1 MFKLVCFVL
10 LLHQL
15 AHATCMSCWCD
26 TVVWNHGI
34 RLKTATCPNKS
45 NSIYLQS
52 MCLPFPSQL
61 QGLSHSSWLGLLAGI
76 SVQTLNSFWDGA
88 LVMKKNIY
96 TYLLC
101 IKQLNKRISAVH
113 IIRIQVEIETQK
125 SKVKLFCYAQY
136 LMSYGDCIICCQ
148 AMWFALNIH
157 MMRRDAHGNG
167 EGTGASE
174 GWQASEK

>member
-1 MFKLVCFVL
+1 MGSASKCSSLCVLSYCFISL
-10 LLHQL
+10 LMPL
-15 AHATCMSCWCD
+15 ACHVDATLLFEI
-26 TVVWNHGI
+26 TVI

-76 SVQTLNSFWDGA
+76 SVQTLNRFLRWCFSNE
-88 LVMKKNIY
+88 KKYIY

-148 AMWFALNIH
+148 AM
-157 MMRRDAHGNG
+157 
-167 EGTGASE
+167 
-174 GWQASEK
+174 